1 MLIEFREKKTRRK
14 QTNVVFHA
22 LGQQEGEK
30 TTRKVRMK
38 MGLLTC
44 SVWAWFQWT
53 SNSGAPKLL
62 LKNSS
67 WIPQKDKQMIFYIT
81 QKRNQMSSTTQRDF
95 SGMNLLLLLSG
106 QSSSTADTG
115 VPGCLFHSRVS
126 ILSFIWATGKA
137 HLNSGVGL
145 WFNKCLHL
153 LASEPW
159 RRYFSVSGPF
169 SGHFLF
175 RINKLQSKEIKKN
188 LIKLNFVYKKHL
200 SF

>member
-106 QSSSTADTG
+106 QSSSTAYVRYRCTWLF
-115 VPGCLFHSRVS
+115 VPLE
-126 ILSFIWATGKA
+126 SFYPQ
-137 HLNSGVGL
+137 
-145 WFNKCLHL
+145 LHL
-153 LASEPW
+153 GNRESSPEFRCRALVQQVSTLACKW
-159 RRYFSVSGPF
+159 TVAQIF
-169 SGHFLF
+169 
-175 RINKLQSKEIKKN
+175 
-188 LIKLNFVYKKHL
+188 
-200 SF
+200 